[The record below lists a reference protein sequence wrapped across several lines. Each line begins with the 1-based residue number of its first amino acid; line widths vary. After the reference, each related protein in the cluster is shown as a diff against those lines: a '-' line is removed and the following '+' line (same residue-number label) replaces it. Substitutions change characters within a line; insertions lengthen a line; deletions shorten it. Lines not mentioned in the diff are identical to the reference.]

1 MRFFRRFPLRRMG
14 LPRLRPLRPR
24 TKLLLL
30 ALLLIFVLYL
40 HFGWLPAVR
49 ALVTMEVENETS
61 NLINEAVDAYLAG
74 GGLSYEDLVTLERTA
89 DGSVAAARIELTA
102 VNRMKSVI
110 LRELDQRIPGRV
122 RESVRVPLGNVIL
135 PALFS
140 GHGGSLPVRV
150 ISLRST
156 NAALESGFSQAG
168 VNQTLHTLSLR
179 VEVDLL
185 LLSPGGIFSRQVSAT
200 VPVAQTIIVGAVPNV
215 LLSAP

>member
-1 MRFFRRFPLRRMG
+1 M
-14 LPRLRPLRPR
+14 
-24 TKLLLL
+24 
-30 ALLLIFVLYL
+30 
-40 HFGWLPAVR
+40 
-49 ALVTMEVENETS
+49 
-61 NLINEAVDAYLAG
+61 
-74 GGLSYEDLVTLERTA
+74 
-89 DGSVAAARIELTA
+89 
-102 VNRMKSVI
+102 I
-110 LRELDQRIPGRV
+110 LRELYQRIPGRI

-135 PALFS
+135 PVLFS